1 MEAHLPV
8 REMTRTIG
16 ARDSSR
22 FNERM
27 KQRGQS
33 SSDAS
38 EPRALKRT
46 KFKVQL
52 PGWLL
57 FLLSIAAALPL
68 GAADDDLGNE
78 YRLTLSPNYPIKGN
92 FSGFGELGY
101 HWNPERDAKTY
112 TILWPGLT
120 YHAAPWAQLSGGLRS
135 SYADSEESADRLELR
150 PFAGVKLSLP
160 NEFKW
165 QLYNY
170 TRYEFRDTQDRD
182 THDWTGNHRLRSRF
196 GAAFPLTAR
205 EKAWQPKTWYGL
217 ADVEPF
223 YRFDTAR
230 IDPLVVRGGIGY
242 VLNDRIRLEF
252 IYYAAFRRPAGS
264 SGLEYTDNIF
274 RLNIKIALGRG
285 ILQRVFEEGD
295 ADN

>member
-1 MEAHLPV
+1 
-8 REMTRTIG
+8 MTRESE

-27 KQRGQS
+27 NQRPQS

-38 EPRALKRT
+38 EHRALRWT
-46 KFKVQL
+46 EFGHQL
-52 PGWLL
+52 AGWLL
-57 FLLSIAAALPL
+57 FLFGIAAASRLCTA
-68 GAADDDLGNE
+68 GDDLSNE
-78 YRLTLSPNYPIKGN
+78 YRFTLSPHHPIRGN
-92 FSGFGELGY
+92 FTGFGELGY
-101 HWNPERDAKTY
+101 HWNPERDFKTY

-120 YHAAPWAQLSGGLRS
+120 YHAAPWAQLSAGLRS
-135 SYADSEESADRLELR
+135 SYADSENNTDRLELR
-150 PFAGVKLSLP
+150 PFAGVKLFLP
-160 NEFKW
+160 DEFKW

-170 TRYEFRDTQDRD
+170 ARYEFRDTQDRD

-205 EKAWQPKTWYGL
+205 EKAWEPKTWYGL

-230 IDPLVVRGGIGY
+230 IDPLVVRGGLGY
-242 VLNDRIRLEF
+242 ILNDRIRLEF
-252 IYYAAFRRPAGS
+252 IYHASFRRPAGS

-274 RLNIKIALGRG
+274 RLNIKIALGKG
-285 ILQRVFEEGD
+285 ILQRVFEGED